1 MDDAKRQRLE
11 AKGWQVGTVTD
22 FLKLTPE
29 EEAIVEFKLAL
40 SHRLKEIRKNRK
52 ITQQSLANRM
62 NSSQS
67 RIAKIEAG
75 DPSASLELLIR
86 GLLCVGATKSDIAQ
100 AIPEL
105 NKTNIKEQDL
115 VTI

>member
-22 FLKLTPE
+22 FLQLTPE
-29 EEAIVEFKLAL
+29 EEAIVEIKLAL
-40 SHRLKEIRKNRK
+40 SQRLKEIRNSQK
-52 ITQQSLANRM
+52 ITQQSLASRM

-75 DPSASLELLIR
+75 DPSVSLELLIR
-86 GLLCVGATKSDIAQ
+86 SLYCVGATKSDIVQ

-105 NKTNIKEQDL
+105 KKTSINTQD
-115 VTI
+115 

>member
-1 MDDAKRQRLE
+1 
-11 AKGWQVGTVTD
+11 
-22 FLKLTPE
+22 
-29 EEAIVEFKLAL
+29 
-40 SHRLKEIRKNRK
+40 
-52 ITQQSLANRM
+52 M

-115 VTI
+115 VNV